1 MNADK
6 NRPVWITG
14 TRTTQSSRSVT
25 IKAVDKYLSSRDVV
39 IAKVHIL
46 DQRNT
51 PGAYSFDYLVPQWV
65 AYQNKL
71 DYALS

>member
-1 MNADK
+1 MSINKD
-6 NRPVWITG
+6 RPVWITG

>member
-14 TRTTQSSRSVT
+14 TCTKKTSRSVT
-25 IKAVDKYLSSRDVV
+25 IKAVDRMLRSRDVI

-46 DQRNT
+46 EERNT
-51 PGAYSFDYLVPQWV
+51 SGAYSFDYLIPQWV

-71 DYALS
+71 NYAVS